1 MKFYTSVEQSG
12 NSILVR
18 GYENGKRFQDKVQFN
33 PTLFLPSAK
42 QEEWKTLDGKN
53 VRPVKQGSIRDA
65 KQFIQDHKDID
76 DFQIYGQTRFLNQY
90 IFEEYP
96 ADEMKYDTS
105 KIRVFTLDIETGAE
119 NGFPDIESAD
129 QEILLISIKDSE
141 MGRITVFGSRPYEN
155 HDKEVNYLHFETE
168 TGLLKGF
175 LHWWME
181 NYPDVITGWNVQLF
195 DIPYIYRRIERMI
208 GEAEARLLSPWKNT
222 MAREIFIKGRKNF
235 AYDLMGIATLDYL
248 ELYKK
253 FTYTNQESYR
263 LDHIAFVEL
272 DAKKLDH
279 SEFDTFKEFYTKD
292 WDKFVKYN
300 IIDVRLVDQLDDKM
314 KLLELAFTM
323 AYDAKVNFEDVYS
336 QVRMW
341 DNIIYVYLAKQKIA
355 IPPKKES
362 SKDNKYAGAYVKE
375 PVPGMYDWVV
385 SFDLNSLYPHLIM
398 QYNLSPE
405 TLLAERHPQAN
416 VDRFLNQE
424 IDLSE
429 LSGKTV
435 CANGTFYTTEYQGF
449 LPKLMEKIYQERTI
463 YKKKMLA
470 AKQEYENNPT
480 VELKKEISRCNNIQM
495 ARKIQLN
502 SAYGAIG
509 NEHFRY
515 YKLEI
520 AEAITL
526 SGQLSIRWIGNKM
539 NAHLNKVL
547 KTNNVDYVIASDTD
561 SMYLSLDGLVQS
573 VYKGR
578 EVTNEKIVGFL
589 DKVCQVELEPF
600 IESSYQELAKYVN
613 AYAQMMK
620 MKRENIANRGF
631 WTAKKRYVLNVWDS
645 EGVRYKEPKMKICGM
660 ETARSSTPAYFRDK
674 LYKAYTI
681 IINQTNDDLIDFIEQ
696 IKEDTRKQNY
706 LNIAFPRGCNGLQK
720 YSSRSTIYKERS
732 PIQVRGALLYNH
744 YVRSNNLTHK
754 YPLIQEGEKIKF
766 LYLKMPNPI
775 QENVISF
782 FSTLPVEFN
791 LDKYVDYR
799 TQFEKSFYEPLKN
812 VLECIGW
819 NAERKVSLMSFF
831 N

>member
-1 MKFYTSVEQSG
+1 
-12 NSILVR
+12 
-18 GYENGKRFQDKVQFN
+18 
-33 PTLFLPSAK
+33 
-42 QEEWKTLDGKN
+42 
-53 VRPVKQGSIRDA
+53 
-65 KQFIQDHKDID
+65 
-76 DFQIYGQTRFLNQY
+76 
-90 IFEEYP
+90 
-96 ADEMKYDTS
+96 
-105 KIRVFTLDIETGAE
+105 
-119 NGFPDIESAD
+119 
-129 QEILLISIKDSE
+129 
-141 MGRITVFGSRPYEN
+141 
-155 HDKEVNYLHFETE
+155 
-168 TGLLKGF
+168 
-175 LHWWME
+175 
-181 NYPDVITGWNVQLF
+181 
-195 DIPYIYRRIERMI
+195 
-208 GEAEARLLSPWKNT
+208 
-222 MAREIFIKGRKNF
+222 
-235 AYDLMGIATLDYL
+235 
-248 ELYKK
+248 
-253 FTYTNQESYR
+253 
-263 LDHIAFVEL
+263 
-272 DAKKLDH
+272 
-279 SEFDTFKEFYTKD
+279 
-292 WDKFVKYN
+292 
-300 IIDVRLVDQLDDKM
+300 
-314 KLLELAFTM
+314 
-323 AYDAKVNFEDVYS
+323 
-336 QVRMW
+336 
-341 DNIIYVYLAKQKIA
+341 
-355 IPPKKES
+355 
-362 SKDNKYAGAYVKE
+362 
-375 PVPGMYDWVV
+375 
-385 SFDLNSLYPHLIM
+385 M

-416 VDRFLNQE
+416 VDKFLNQE

-600 IESSYQELAKYVN
+600 IESSYQELAQYVN

-681 IINQTNDDLIDFIEQ
+681 IINQTNDDVIDFIEQ

-720 YSSRSTIYKERS
+720 YSSRSTIYKERT

-782 FSTLPVEFN
+782 FSTLPAEFN

-819 NAERKVSLMSFF
+819 DSERKVSLMSFF
-831 N
+831 S

>member
-18 GYENGKRFQDKVQFN
+18 GYENGKKFQDKVQFN

-53 VRPVKQGSIRDA
+53 VRPVKQGGIRDA
-65 KQFIQDHKDID
+65 KQFIEDHKDIE

-90 IFEEYP
+90 IFEQYP
-96 ADEMKYDTS
+96 DDEIKYDTS

-129 QEILLISIKDSE
+129 QEILLISIKDSD
-141 MGRITVFGSRPYEN
+141 MNRITVFGSRAYDN
-155 HDKEVNYLHFETE
+155 YDKEVNYLHFESE
-168 TGLLKGF
+168 VGLLNGF
-175 LHWWME
+175 LHWWTQ

-208 GEAEARLLSPWKNT
+208 GETEARLLSPWKNT
-222 MAREIFIKGRKNF
+222 MSREIFIKGRKNF

-272 DAKKLDH
+272 DEKKLDH

-314 KLLELAFTM
+314 KLLDLAFTM

-341 DNIIYVYLAKQKIA
+341 DNIIYVYLAKQKIT

-362 SKDNKYAGAYVKE
+362 SKDNKYAGAFVKE
-375 PVPGMYDWVV
+375 PVAGMYDWIV

-405 TLLAERHPQAN
+405 TLLPERHPYAN
-416 VDRFLNQE
+416 VDRLLNRE
-424 IDLSE
+424 IDLSD
-429 LSGKTV
+429 LSGKTL
-435 CANGTFYTTEYQGF
+435 CANGTLYTTERQGF
-449 LPKLMEKIYQERTI
+449 LPKLMQKIYEERTI
-463 YKKKMLA
+463 YKKKMLV
-470 AKQEYENNPT
+470 AKQQYENNPT

-526 SGQLSIRWIGNKM
+526 SGQLSIRWIETKM
-539 NAHLNKVL
+539 NQYLNKIL
-547 KTNNVDYVIASDTD
+547 KTNKVDYVIACDTD
-561 SMYLSLDGLVQS
+561 SMYLNLGPLVETIF
-573 VYKGR
+573 KGR
-578 EVTNEKIVGFL
+578 DKTNESIVSFL
-589 DKVCQVELEPF
+589 DNICSEQLEKY
-600 IESSYQELAKYVN
+600 IESSYQELADYVN
-613 AYAQMMK
+613 AYDQKMV

-681 IINQTNDDLIDFIEQ
+681 IINQNNDDLINFIEQ

-720 YSSRSTIYKERS
+720 YGSKGSIYKS
-732 PIQVRGALLYNH
+732 GTPIQVRGALLYNH

-782 FSTLPVEFN
+782 FSTLPIELN
-791 LDKYVDYR
+791 LDKYVDYKK
-799 TQFEKSFYEPLKN
+799 QYEKSFYEPLKN
-812 VLECIGW
+812 VVECIGW
-819 NAERKVSLMSFF
+819 NTEHKVSLMNFF

>member
-12 NSILVR
+12 NNILVR
-18 GYENGKRFQDKVQFN
+18 GYDHGKRFQDKVQFD
-33 PTLFLPSAK
+33 PTLFLPSPK
-42 QEEWKTLDGKN
+42 KEEWKTLDGKN

-65 KQFIQDHKDID
+65 KQFIEDHKDID
-76 DFQIYGQTRFLNQY
+76 DFKIYGQTRFLNQY
-90 IFEEYP
+90 IFQEYP
-96 ADEMKYDTS
+96 DEEMKYDTS

-141 MGRITVFGSRPYEN
+141 MKKITVFGSRPYDN
-155 HDKEVNYLHFETE
+155 DDKEVNYLHFETE
-168 TGLLKGF
+168 IGLLKGF

-181 NYPDVITGWNVQLF
+181 NYPDVITGWNIQLF
-195 DIPYIYRRIERMI
+195 DIPYIYRRIERMV

-272 DAKKLDH
+272 DEKKLDH

-300 IIDVRLVDQLDDKM
+300 IHDVRLVDRLDDKM

-341 DNIIYVYLAKQKIA
+341 DNIIYVYLARQKIT

-385 SFDLNSLYPHLIM
+385 NFDLNSLYPHLIM

-405 TLLAERHPQAN
+405 TLLGERHPQAN
-416 VDRFLNQE
+416 VDRLLNQE
-424 IDLSE
+424 IDLSD
-429 LSGKTV
+429 LSGKTL

-449 LPKLMEKIYQERTI
+449 LPKLMEKIYEERTI

-480 VELKKEISRCNNIQM
+480 VELKKEIARCNNIQM

-526 SGQLSIRWIGNKM
+526 SGQLSIRWIEKKM
-539 NAHLNKVL
+539 NAYLNKVL
-547 KTNNVDYVIASDTD
+547 KTKDVDYVIACDTD
-561 SMYLSLDGLVQS
+561 SMYLCLDGLVQT
-573 VYKGR
+573 VFKGR

-645 EGVRYKEPKMKICGM
+645 EGVRYAKPKMKICGM

-681 IINQTNDDLIDFIEQ
+681 IINQTNDDIIDFIEQ

-706 LNIAFPRGCNGLQK
+706 LDIAFPRGCNGLQK
-720 YSSRSTIYKERS
+720 YGSKGSIYRERT

-782 FSTLPVEFN
+782 FSTLPAEFN

-819 NAERKVSLMSFF
+819 NAERKISLMSFF
-831 N
+831 S